1 MQEIEMPKCSMAAD
15 EDENKKKRA
24 EYARRLLNGETIAFG
39 EGGKIVDVDSE
50 EAIATIPYGKFG
62 D

>member
-1 MQEIEMPKCSMAAD
+1 MNIIKIPRCYLAAD
-15 EDENKKKRA
+15 ESENKMKRA
-24 EYARRLLNGETIAFG
+24 EFARRLLNGETIAFG
-39 EGGKIVDVDSE
+39 EGGKIVDADSE

>member
-1 MQEIEMPKCSMAAD
+1 MAAD

-24 EYARRLLNGETIAFG
+24 ELTRRLLNGETIAFG

>member
-1 MQEIEMPKCSMAAD
+1 MNENRIPKCRMAAD

-24 EYARRLLNGETIAFG
+24 ELTRRLLNGETIAFG